1 MRRRLSDSV
10 SSFSHYLENS
20 REHFIRIWKTLNFVQ
35 RVSAIWRFSNYVT
48 LLFSVLKILRT
59 MPACYLWCTTGL
71 PFSGRVVC
79 FAVQWCQYH
88 DQFIKLAKLKASFLE
103 LFSLCKSEDKLQTL
117 KITAM
122 LFSFVLL
129 CVLSY
134 VQLKSLKILPS
145 QALNRGSKQKN
156 KGQQQGVIFE
166 SFHFVSPNRNQAPFC

>member
-103 LFSLCKSEDKLQTL
+103 LFSLCKSEDKLQTSS
-117 KITAM
+117 M
-122 LFSFVLL
+122 LRHGSIYWQRPPHEVNAYTLWRQCCFNVINHPSVLTKVVT
-129 CVLSY
+129 VL
-134 VQLKSLKILPS
+134 
-145 QALNRGSKQKN
+145 
-156 KGQQQGVIFE
+156 
-166 SFHFVSPNRNQAPFC
+166 